1 MKLFSDIHEI
11 VCKRADGKLYVGYFD
26 DEQKALAS
34 VSGDSTY
41 QAVWYSLN
49 PLKDLPQGSTLNP
62 PTLARSNR
70 SKKDWISR
78 RVRLLADLDPVR
90 EYGNA
95 NDAEK
100 TAAHKLAI
108 AVRDHLSS
116 VGWPKPLLCDSGN
129 GYHIVFAIDLPND
142 QASEDLVRGVLL
154 ALAAKFDTP
163 ETHID
168 TGNYESNRLCKLP
181 GTSARKAP
189 ATPERPH
196 RQSSV
201 LECPETLVPVS
212 RSLLE
217 SLAARHIRERTTLKV
232 PLNDGLKMDWLRGFV
247 EHYKVPVIAERQS
260 GQRYFVDVECPWS
273 EEHGSPSGDTTSSA
287 GYERGWGYSYKCF
300 HSECVKEERGWQ
312 EFKQRVIAQNP
323 DAPAYGNALPQLP
336 SECSHAD
343 VARYFMEHEAAA
355 KNHIQLYDL
364 GQRAVFVGTRWTV
377 GDAGDRLLLRDV
389 GECSDHLRWDMP
401 EPDNPARDYRSKL
414 KSHQFRSAAL
424 KQIETL
430 LPPINYGRVF
440 DQNGYLLGLPD
451 GRVMDIRTAE
461 IRSMEHRDYITK
473 RINVMPDPNMRTP
486 VFDKFMREISNENGK
501 PPDQDWVA
509 YMLRFCGYCLT
520 GEYREHVWA
529 IWVGSGR
536 NGKGALERVIESV
549 LGEFAVHL
557 RWSEIAE
564 QKMGAE
570 NTLKRTAF
578 KLMGARVAFVEESG
592 EETGRRKIETSSVKY
607 FTGGDVLVGAAMR
620 QNEVHRKP
628 SAKLV
633 TITNHLPIISPD
645 PAMLGR
651 AQVVPFRASFLGRE
665 DPTVEPEMRKE
676 TPGILY
682 RWMIAAR
689 EFLEIGLRPPQSVLD
704 ATKELFA
711 EGDVVGRFIRERL
724 SFSPSGCTASEDLRL
739 AYNQFVTDIG
749 QPDTFVEMNPLQRR
763 LKTYPGVAS
772 GPKRINGAVRRVW
785 TGITV
790 KEDVTDV
797 TL

>member
-1 MKLFSDIHEI
+1 MKLFSGIHEV
-11 VCKRADGKLYVGYFD
+11 VCKSAEGKLYIGYFD
-26 DEQKALAS
+26 DLQKVLAL
-34 VSGDSTY
+34 VSGNTTY
-41 QAVWYSLN
+41 LALWYSLN
-49 PLKDLPQGSTLNP
+49 PLRELPEGATLNGAL
-62 PTLARSNR
+62 TRSNR

-78 RVRLLADLDPVR
+78 RERLLIDFDPLR
-90 EYGNA
+90 TYGNA
-95 NDAEK
+95 SDAEK
-100 TAAHKLAI
+100 AAAHKQAI

-116 VGWPKPLLCDSGN
+116 LGWPAPMLCDSGN
-129 GYHIVFAIDLPND
+129 GVHLLFALELPND
-142 QASEDLVRGVLL
+142 QESEDLVRGVLS
-154 ALAAKFDTP
+154 ALAVQFDTP

-168 TGNYESNRLCKLP
+168 AGNYESNRLCKLP
-181 GTSARKAP
+181 GTWARKAP

-201 LECPETLVPVS
+201 IECPETLQPVS
-212 RSLLE
+212 RSLLK
-217 SLAARHIRERTTLKV
+217 SLATGHTTARTALKV
-232 PLNDGLKMDWLRGFV
+232 PPNDALKMDWLRSFLD
-247 EHYKVPVIAERQS
+247 HYRVPVIRERHN
-260 GQRYFVDVECPWS
+260 GQRYFIDVECPWT
-273 EEHGSPSGDTTSSA
+273 EEHSSPSGDTTSST

-300 HSECVKEERGWQ
+300 HSECVKQERGWG
-312 EFKQRVIAQNP
+312 EFRERLIAQNS
-323 DAPAYGNALPQLP
+323 DMPAFGNSLPALP

-343 VARYFMEHEAAA
+343 VARYFVEHEEAA
-355 KNHIQLYDL
+355 KNHILLYDL

-377 GDAGDRLLLRDV
+377 SDAGDRLLLRDV
-389 GECSDHLRWDMP
+389 GECCDHLRWDLP
-401 EPDNPARDYRSKL
+401 EPDNPARDYRAKL

-430 LPPINYGRVF
+430 LPPINYGRIF

-451 GRVMDIRTAE
+451 GKVMDIRTAE
-461 IRSMEHRDYITK
+461 IRSMEHRDFITK
-473 RINVMPDPNMRTP
+473 RINVMPDPKMATP

-501 PPDQDWVA
+501 SPDQDWIA
-509 YMLRFCGYCLT
+509 YMLRFCGYCLI
-520 GEYREHVWA
+520 GEYVEHVWP

-549 LGEFAVHL
+549 LGDFAVHL

-578 KLMGARVAFVEESG
+578 KLMGARIAFVEESG

-628 SAKLV
+628 SHKLV

-651 AQVVPFRASFLGRE
+651 VQVVPFRASFLGRE

-676 TPGILY
+676 GPGILY

-689 EFLEIGLRPPQSVLD
+689 EFLEIGLKPPQSVLD
-704 ATKELFA
+704 ASREMFA
-711 EGDVVGRFIRERL
+711 EGDIVGRFIRERL
-724 SFSPSGCTASEDLRL
+724 NFTPSASTASEDLHL
-739 AYNQFVTDIG
+739 AYSQFVREIG
-749 QPDTFVEMNPLQRR
+749 QPDTFVEMNPLYRR

-772 GPKRINGAVRRVW
+772 GPRRIGGVVRRAW
-785 TGITV
+785 TGIAV

>member
-1 MKLFSDIHEI
+1 MTLFSDIHEI
-11 VCKRADGKLYVGYFD
+11 VCKRADGKLFIGYFD
-26 DEQKALAS
+26 AEPKALVS
-34 VSGDSTY
+34 VAGDSTY

-49 PLKDLPQGSTLNP
+49 PLKHLPEGATLNGA
-62 PTLARSNR
+62 LMRSSR
-70 SKKDWISR
+70 SKKDWMCR
-78 RVRLLADLDPVR
+78 RERLLIDLDPIR

-95 NDAEK
+95 SDAEK
-100 TAAHKLAI
+100 AAAHQQAI
-108 AVRDHLSS
+108 AVRDYLRSL
-116 VGWPKPLLCDSGN
+116 GWPEPMFCDSGN
-129 GYHIVFAIDLPND
+129 GYHLLFALELPND
-142 QASEDLVRGVLL
+142 QASEDLIRGALL
-154 ALAAKFDTP
+154 ALATKFDTP
-163 ETHID
+163 ETHVD
-168 TGNYESNRLCKLP
+168 TGNFEANRLCKMP
-181 GTSARKAP
+181 GTWARKAP

-201 LECPETLVPVS
+201 LECPETLQPVS

-217 SLAARHIRERTTLKV
+217 SLAAGHIPQRTALKV
-232 PLNDGLKMDWLRGFV
+232 PLNDGLKMDWLRGFL
-247 EHYKVPVIAERQS
+247 EHYKVPVIGERQN
-260 GQRYFVDVECPWS
+260 GQRYFIDVECPWT
-273 EEHGSPSGDTTSSA
+273 EEHGSPSGETTSTA

-300 HSECVKEERGWQ
+300 HSECVKQERGWS
-312 EFKQRVIAQNP
+312 EFKERVIAQNP
-323 DAPAYGNALPQLP
+323 GLPAFGNSLPALP

-343 VARYFMEHEAAA
+343 VARHFMDHEGTA
-355 KNHIQLYDL
+355 KNHVQLYDL

-377 GDAGDRLLLRDV
+377 SDAGDRLLLRDV
-389 GECSDHLRWDMP
+389 GECCDHLRWDLP
-401 EPDNPARDYRSKL
+401 EPDNPKRDYRAKL
-414 KSHQFRSAAL
+414 KSHQFRSATL

-461 IRSMEHRDYITK
+461 IRAMKHGDYITR
-473 RINVMPDPNMRTP
+473 RINVMPDSKMATP
-486 VFDKFMREISNENGK
+486 VFDKFIRELSNENGK
-501 PPDQDWVA
+501 APDHDWIA
-509 YMLRFCGYCLT
+509 YMLRFCGYCLL
-520 GEYREHVWA
+520 GEYLEHAWS

-607 FTGGDVLVGAAMR
+607 STGGDVLVGAAMR

-628 SAKLV
+628 SHKLV

-645 PAMLGR
+645 PAMIGR

-711 EGDVVGRFIRERL
+711 EGDVVGRFIQERL
-724 SFSPSGCTASEDLRL
+724 SFSPSGSTASEDLRL
-739 AYNQFVTDIG
+739 AYTQFVSDIG
-749 QPDTFVEMNPLQRR
+749 QPDNFVEMNPLQRR

-772 GPKRINGAVRRVW
+772 GPKRINGTVRRVW

-790 KEDVTDV
+790 KEGEDV

>member
-1 MKLFSDIHEI
+1 MKFFSGIHEV

-26 DEQKALAS
+26 DQEKALAS

-49 PLKDLPQGSTLNP
+49 PLKELPEGAVLNGP
-62 PTLARSNR
+62 LVRSNR

-78 RVRLLADLDPVR
+78 RQLLLIDFDPKR

-95 NDAEK
+95 SDAEK
-100 TAAHKLAI
+100 AAAQKQ
-108 AVRDHLSS
+108 AVAVCDHLGSL
-116 VGWPKPLLCDSGN
+116 GWPAPMLCDSGN
-129 GYHIVFAIDLPND
+129 GYHLLFALELPND
-142 QASEDLVRGVLL
+142 QAIEDLIRGALL

-163 ETHID
+163 EAHID
-168 TGNYESNRLCKLP
+168 TGNFEANRLCKLP
-181 GTSARKAP
+181 GTWARKAP
-189 ATPERPH
+189 ATPERPR
-196 RQSSV
+196 RQSS
-201 LECPETLVPVS
+201 LINCPETLNPVPRV
-212 RSLLE
+212 LLE
-217 SLAARHIRERTTLKV
+217 SLAASHIPERTTLKV
-232 PLNDGLKMDWLRGFV
+232 PLNDGLKMEWLHSLL
-247 EHYKVPVIAERQS
+247 EHYKVSVIRERQN
-260 GQRYFVDVECPWS
+260 GQRYFVDVECPWT
-273 EEHGSPSGDTTSSA
+273 EEHGSPSGETTSSV

-300 HSECVKEERGWQ
+300 HSECVKHERGWT
-312 EFKQRVIAQNP
+312 EFKERVTAQNP
-323 DAPAYGNALPQLP
+323 GLPPFGNSLPALP

-343 VARYFMEHEAAA
+343 VARYFMDHEATA
-355 KNHIQLYDL
+355 KNHVQLYDL

-377 GDAGDRLLLRDV
+377 SDAGDRLLLRDV
-389 GECSDHLRWDMP
+389 GECCDHLRWDLP
-401 EPDNPARDYRSKL
+401 EPNNPARDYRSKL
-414 KSHQFRSAAL
+414 NSHQFRSATL

-430 LPPINYGRVF
+430 LPPVNYGRAF
-440 DQNGYLLGLPD
+440 DQNGYLLGLPE
-451 GRVMDIRTAE
+451 GKVIDIRTAE
-461 IRSMEHRDYITK
+461 IRNMEHGNYITK
-473 RINVMPDPNMRTP
+473 RINVMPDPKMETP
-486 VFDKFMREISNENGK
+486 VFDKFMRELSNENGK
-501 PPDQDWVA
+501 APDDAWIA
-509 YMLRFCGYCLT
+509 YMLRFCGYCLL
-520 GEYREHVWA
+520 GEYIEHVWP

-536 NGKGALERVIESV
+536 NGKGALERVIESI

-592 EETGRRKIETSSVKY
+592 EETGRRKIETSTIKY

-628 SAKLV
+628 SHKLV

-651 AQVVPFRASFLGRE
+651 VQVVPFRASFLGRE

-689 EFLEIGLRPPQSVLD
+689 ELLEIGLRPPQSVLD

-711 EGDVVGRFIRERL
+711 EGDTVGRFIRERL
-724 SFSPSGCTASEDLRL
+724 DFSPSGCTTSEDLRI
-739 AYNQFVTDIG
+739 AYSQFVTEIG
-749 QPDTFVEMNPLQRR
+749 QPDTYVEMNPLQRR
-763 LKTYPGVAS
+763 LKTFPGVES
-772 GPKRINGAVRRVW
+772 VSKRVNGLVRRVW

>member
-1 MKLFSDIHEI
+1 LKLFSGIHEV
-11 VCKRADGKLYVGYFD
+11 VCKRADGKLYVGFFD
-26 DEQKALAS
+26 DEKKALSS
-34 VSGDSTY
+34 VDNDSTY
-41 QAVWYSLN
+41 QAVWYGLN
-49 PLKDLPQGSTLNP
+49 PLKQLPEGATLNGA
-62 PTLARSNR
+62 LRRSNR
-70 SKKDWISR
+70 SKKDWILR
-78 RVRLLADLDPVR
+78 RERLLIDFDPHR
-90 EYGNA
+90 TYGNA
-95 NDAEK
+95 SDSEK
-100 TAAHKLAI
+100 AAARRQVL
-108 AVRDHLSS
+108 AVRDYLRSI
-116 VGWPKPLLCDSGN
+116 GWPEPMLCDSGN
-129 GYHIVFAIDLPND
+129 GFHVVFAIDLPND
-142 QASEDLVRGVLL
+142 QSSEDLVRGVLL

-163 ETHID
+163 EAHVD
-168 TGNYESNRLCKLP
+168 TGNFEANRLCKLP
-181 GTSARKAP
+181 GTWARKAP

-196 RQSSV
+196 RQSGV
-201 LECPETLVPVS
+201 IECPEILQPVP
-212 RSLLE
+212 RALLE
-217 SLAARHIRERTTLKV
+217 SVSAGHIAERPTLKI
-232 PLNDGLKMDWLRGFV
+232 PANDELKMEWLRGFL
-247 EHYKVPVIAERQS
+247 EHYKVPVVAERQS

-273 EEHGSPSGDTTSSA
+273 EEHGSPSGDTTSSV

-300 HSECVKEERGWQ
+300 HSECTKEERGWK
-312 EFKQRVIAQNP
+312 EFRQRITGQNP
-323 DAPAYGNALPQLP
+323 DVPAYGNALAHLP

-343 VARYFMEHEAAA
+343 VARYFIEHEAAA
-355 KNHIQLYDL
+355 KNHVQLYDL
-364 GQRAVFVGTRWTV
+364 AQRAVFVRTRWAV

-389 GECSDHLRWDMP
+389 GECCDRLRWDMP
-401 EPDNPARDYRSKL
+401 EPDDPKRDYRAKL

-430 LPPINYGRVF
+430 LPPVNYGRRF

-461 IRSMEHRDYITK
+461 IRSMEHGDYITK
-473 RINVMPDPNMRTP
+473 RITVMPDPKMATP

-501 PPDQDWVA
+501 PADEAWIA
-509 YMLRFCGYCLT
+509 YMLRFCGYCLL
-520 GEYREHVWA
+520 GEYPEHVWP

-536 NGKGALERVIESV
+536 NGKGCLERVIESI

-564 QKMGAE
+564 QAMGAE

-620 QNEVHRKP
+620 QNEVHRRP
-628 SAKLV
+628 SHKLV

-651 AQVVPFRASFLGRE
+651 VQVVPFRASFLGRE

-676 TPGILY
+676 TAGILY

-689 EFLEIGLRPPQSVLD
+689 EFLEIGLKPPQCVLD
-704 ATKELFA
+704 ASKELFA
-711 EGDVVGRFIRERL
+711 EGDIVGRFIRERL
-724 SFSPSGCTASEDLRL
+724 NFTPSGYATSEALQL
-739 AYNQFVTDIG
+739 AYSQFVHEIG
-749 QPDTFVEMNPLQRR
+749 QPDTYIQMNPLYRR

-772 GPKRINGAVRRVW
+772 APRRVNEAVRRVW
-785 TGITV
+785 NGITV
-790 KEDVTDV
+790 KDDVTDV

>member
-377 GDAGDRLLLRDV
+377 GDAGD
-389 GECSDHLRWDMP
+389 
-401 EPDNPARDYRSKL
+401 
-414 KSHQFRSAAL
+414 
-424 KQIETL
+424 
-430 LPPINYGRVF
+430 
-440 DQNGYLLGLPD
+440 
-451 GRVMDIRTAE
+451 
-461 IRSMEHRDYITK
+461 
-473 RINVMPDPNMRTP
+473 
-486 VFDKFMREISNENGK
+486 
-501 PPDQDWVA
+501 
-509 YMLRFCGYCLT
+509 
-520 GEYREHVWA
+520 
-529 IWVGSGR
+529 
-536 NGKGALERVIESV
+536 
-549 LGEFAVHL
+549 
-557 RWSEIAE
+557 
-564 QKMGAE
+564 
-570 NTLKRTAF
+570 
-578 KLMGARVAFVEESG
+578 
-592 EETGRRKIETSSVKY
+592 
-607 FTGGDVLVGAAMR
+607 
-620 QNEVHRKP
+620 
-628 SAKLV
+628 
-633 TITNHLPIISPD
+633 
-645 PAMLGR
+645 
-651 AQVVPFRASFLGRE
+651 
-665 DPTVEPEMRKE
+665 
-676 TPGILY
+676 
-682 RWMIAAR
+682 
-689 EFLEIGLRPPQSVLD
+689 
-704 ATKELFA
+704 
-711 EGDVVGRFIRERL
+711 
-724 SFSPSGCTASEDLRL
+724 
-739 AYNQFVTDIG
+739 
-749 QPDTFVEMNPLQRR
+749 
-763 LKTYPGVAS
+763 
-772 GPKRINGAVRRVW
+772 
-785 TGITV
+785 
-790 KEDVTDV
+790 
-797 TL
+797 